1 MEQNNEKTGNK
12 VWEERF
18 IQLQCQNKQENDRL
32 KIFSETV
39 ESKFS
44 MLMKT
49 LEHLEKLKYD
59 EQENAVSTP
68 SKNARASAES
78 PKCRIRMS
86 VENPPL
92 TEQVES
98 NHQLSDNENSS
109 VTGLFDM
116 SDKEDSLEE

>member
-18 IQLQCQNKQENDRL
+18 IQLQCQNKQQNDRL

-86 VENPPL
+86 VENPPP

>member
-18 IQLQCQNKQENDRL
+18 IQLQCQNKQQNDRL

-86 VENPPL
+86 VENPPP
-92 TEQVES
+92 TEQVKS

>member
-18 IQLQCQNKQENDRL
+18 IQLQCQNKQQNDRL

>member
-18 IQLQCQNKQENDRL
+18 IQLQCQNKQQNDRL

-86 VENPPL
+86 VENPPP

-98 NHQLSDNENSS
+98 DHQLSDNENSS
-109 VTGLFDM
+109 VTRLFDM